1 MRFGDSGKIK
11 MKEQKRGRKEK
22 DASEEMLTFAVELH
36 KGAVLNLYPGLKIRS
51 SKDASKE

>member
-1 MRFGDSGKIK
+1 

-22 DASEEMLTFAVELH
+22 NASEGMLTFAVELH
-36 KGAVLNLYPGLKIRS
+36 KGAVLNLYPGLKKRS